1 MKSAQLNHYFSNV
14 FIPMRLIERL
24 AKFLH
29 ANGVTAY
36 AFEHSCGLSNGYL
49 AKQLRGRGSVG
60 SDIIEKIKYNYP
72 ELSIVWLF
80 TGKGQMQITPQAS
93 GRETIPIELKEVQA
107 LFYTAKDDVIAV
119 LKKQIDQYE
128 YALAEKDKIIRLLER
143 QSAYRR

>member
-1 MKSAQLNHYFSNV
+1 
-14 FIPMRLIERL
+14 MRLIERL

-29 ANGVTAY
+29 ANGVTNY

-60 SDIIEKIKYNYP
+60 SDIIEKIKYIYP

-80 TGKGQMQITPQAS
+80 TGKGQMQISTHAGGS
-93 GRETIPIELKEVQA
+93 EIIPIELKEEQA

-119 LKKQIDQYE
+119 LKKQIEQYQQ
-128 YALAEKDKIIRLLER
+128 ALDEKDKIIRLLER
-143 QSAYRR
+143 QSVFRR